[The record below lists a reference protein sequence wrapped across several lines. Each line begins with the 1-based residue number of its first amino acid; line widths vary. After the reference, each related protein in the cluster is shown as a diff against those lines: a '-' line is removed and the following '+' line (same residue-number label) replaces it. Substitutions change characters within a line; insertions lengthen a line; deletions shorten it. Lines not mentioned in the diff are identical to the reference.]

1 MITWID
7 KDISIGAMKF
17 PDRKKPAL
25 CIKEGSRT
33 QAYGYFNNDGCAT
46 LFMEKLGGLLGV
58 TKLNKGGKK

>member
-33 QAYGYFNNDGCAT
+33 QVYGYFNNDECAT
-46 LFMEKLGGLLGV
+46 LFMENLMWLLGV
-58 TKLNKGGKK
+58 TKLNKGGEQ